1 MLTITQTENSASQ
14 TSHPQFLRAYFRQ
27 KEVLATHLH
36 FWACWTCFDP
46 LTRRSCLV
54 RYQTFTRFVRET
66 NERKKRVF
74 QISKK
79 EETDL
84 ILIWVSRP
92 KSIQLRPPLS
102 FPPLV
107 TRDMRDLTIAQS
119 LSREKIVLSVQ
130 KHGPLYILSP
140 AGKSVMGHSD
150 VG

>member
-102 FPPLV
+102 LP
-107 TRDMRDLTIAQS
+107 
-119 LSREKIVLSVQ
+119 LSRDPWYARFNDRAVVVKRENCLICTKTWTFVYTVPRREISN
-130 KHGPLYILSP
+130 G
-140 AGKSVMGHSD
+140 A
-150 VG
+150 